1 MAEERS
7 VSDVLQA
14 IARDLHDMVRA
25 EIRLVKVE
33 MREEVRRAVSSS
45 VWFGAGAVGAASAWI
60 FLLWTVAYALATKMP
75 MWTATLVI
83 AVVMAAA
90 AAVLLMGGIR
100 RARRLQAIPERTMES
115 LKENLEWMKQPTK

>member
-60 FLLWTVAYALATKMP
+60 FLLWTWLRTRDQDADVGRN
-75 MWTATLVI
+75 VGHR
-83 AVVMAAA
+83 VVMA
-90 AAVLLMGGIR
+90 L
-100 RARRLQAIPERTMES
+100 P
-115 LKENLEWMKQPTK
+115 PPC